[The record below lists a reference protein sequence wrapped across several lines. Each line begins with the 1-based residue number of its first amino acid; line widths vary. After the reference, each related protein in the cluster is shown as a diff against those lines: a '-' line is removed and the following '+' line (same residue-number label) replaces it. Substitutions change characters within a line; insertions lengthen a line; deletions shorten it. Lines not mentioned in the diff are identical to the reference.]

1 MLHAVLAASLAVL
14 AADPFDAAKAKAIEV
29 ESAQRLLE
37 AYAGACQATDP
48 VEERECADR
57 AKKAQAEFKGKQLYV
72 NLGSGFE
79 RLMEPLD
86 NGNGKAGVLLTPVI
100 DVGAGLALTFSKPQ
114 KLDKDGTIIVSR
126 VPVEGVILDDTMTP
140 GDLKRLIKT
149 GQVTLEIVGTVKGSW
164 ELKKK
169 GGDPVKGVEM
179 NVSAI
184 RLSHK
189 RTGKGLISQVR

>member
-1 MLHAVLAASLAVL
+1 MLLVVVAASLSLA
-14 AADPFDAAKAKAIEV
+14 AADPFEAVRGKATEV

-37 AYAGACQATDP
+37 AYAGACHATDP
-48 VEERECADR
+48 VEEQECAER
-57 AKKAQAEFKGKQLYV
+57 AKKAQVTFKGKQLYL
-72 NLGSGFE
+72 NLGGGFE

-114 KLDKDGTIIVSR
+114 KLSPDGTIIVSR
-126 VPVEGVILDDTMTP
+126 VPVEGVLLDDTMTAS
-140 GDLKRLIKT
+140 DLKRLIKT
-149 GQVTLEIVGTVKGSW
+149 GQVNLEIVGTVKGSW

-179 NVSAI
+179 NVTAI
-184 RLSHK
+184 RLSHR
-189 RTGKGLISQVR
+189 RTGKPLVSQVK